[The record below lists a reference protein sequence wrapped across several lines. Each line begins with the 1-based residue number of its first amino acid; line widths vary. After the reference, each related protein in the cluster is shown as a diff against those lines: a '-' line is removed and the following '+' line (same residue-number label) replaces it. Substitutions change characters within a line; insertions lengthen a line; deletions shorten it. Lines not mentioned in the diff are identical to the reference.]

1 METLQEV
8 TRRLL
13 DRLSADV
20 EPTENRP
27 RAESRKNRLCLVEP
41 IINDK
46 LLSLIE
52 NEQGLTYRIIAEQ
65 LRLNRDS
72 VSSHLSK
79 LVRLGKIRR
88 IKGPK
93 GFSYFK
99 GELK

>member
-13 DRLSADV
+13 DRLSAVV

-27 RAESRKNRLCLVEP
+27 DSGPGKKRLCLVEP

-46 LLSLIE
+46 LLRLIE
-52 NEQGLTYRIIAEQ
+52 NEQGLTYRIIAEK

-72 VSSHLSK
+72 ISSHLSK
-79 LVRLGKIRR
+79 LVKLGKIKR

-99 GELK
+99 G